1 MSVHFSDKHYNYYT
15 AFKYIN
21 KNDENVYTSQGH
33 RNLKEIGMPQT
44 IIKIQKRKQNS
55 EQQNEQN
62 SKNKKTCRLSNWD
75 VSEFMAENNIKSET
89 ELFAIADEQ
98 KKTGKKDLANSV
110 LSCSMKALSDLKMLE
125 GGVGGVGGSD
135 S

>member
-1 MSVHFSDKHYNYYT
+1 MSVHFSDKYYNYYT

-33 RNLKEIGMPQT
+33 PNLKEIGMPQT
-44 IIKIQKRKQNS
+44 IIKIQKRKQNR

-75 VSEFMAENNIKSET
+75 VSEFMAENNIKNET

-98 KKTGKKDLANSV
+98 KKTGKKDLVNSV

-125 GGVGGVGGSD
+125 GGGAGGGSD